1 MTTDGVNGPGS
12 GAAAS
17 ETDNRT
23 VVDPNAADGSS
34 GVGADWVAGLE
45 ADNRTLV
52 EAKKWTSPNDGLK
65 AYRELEAHS
74 SKALTVPGENATA
87 DDWNKFYGRL
97 GRPETADKYEI
108 KVDRSTLPADMPYD
122 EAIAV
127 DFRNWAHEAG
137 LNPRQAQ
144 LIHDKYVG
152 TFAKGFTD
160 NVAKV
165 TTEQET
171 AHRELVAKWGD
182 AGSDGY
188 KREVELMSRAA
199 RNLGLAEDLAKGG
212 LLTADGGVR
221 SSKLALALARV
232 GKELF
237 SEDSFAT
244 GDGAV
249 LSNPFAKDTL
259 NLTEQG
265 KLVRDDPNKARALIR
280 AAGGDPSKYDL

>member
-1 MTTDGVNGPGS
+1 MTDGVNGPGS

-23 VVDPNAADGSS
+23 AIDPNAGSGS
-34 GVGADWVAGLE
+34 NGAGADWVAGLE

-65 AYRELEAHS
+65 AYRELEAHA
-74 SKALTVPGENATA
+74 SKALTVPGEHATA
-87 DDWNKFYGRL
+87 DEWNKFYGRL

-137 LNPRQAQ
+137 LNTRQAQ
-144 LIHDKYVG
+144 MIHDKYVG
-152 TFAKGFTD
+152 SFAKGFTD
-160 NVAKV
+160 NVARV
-165 TTEQET
+165 TQEQET

-182 AGSDGY
+182 KESDGY

-221 SSKLALALARV
+221 SAKLALALARV

-244 GDGAV
+244 GDGGV
-249 LSNPFAKDTL
+249 LSNPFAKDTI

-265 KLVRDDPNKARALIR
+265 KLVRSDPNKARALIR
-280 AAGGDPSKYDL
+280 AAGGNAAEYGL

>member
-1 MTTDGVNGPGS
+1 MTDGVNGPEA

-17 ETDNRT
+17 ATDNRT
-23 VVDPNAADGSS
+23 VVDPNVADGSS
-34 GVGADWVAGLE
+34 SVGSDWVAGLE

-65 AYRELEAHS
+65 AYRELEAHA

-87 DDWNKFYGRL
+87 DDWNKFYGKL

-122 EAIAV
+122 ETMSV
-127 DFRNWAHEAG
+127 EFRNWAHEAG
-137 LNPRQAQ
+137 LNTKQAQ
-144 LIHDKYVG
+144 ALHDKYVG
-152 TFAKGFTD
+152 NFAKGFTESQ
-160 NVAKV
+160 ALLQ
-165 TTEQET
+165 TEQET

-182 AGSDGY
+182 KDSDGY

-199 RNLGLAEDLAKGG
+199 RNLGLTEALAKGG
-212 LLTADGGVR
+212 LVTADGGVR
-221 SSKLALALARV
+221 DSKLALALARV

-237 SEDSFAT
+237 AEDSFAT
-244 GDGAV
+244 GDGGV
-249 LSNPFAKDTL
+249 LSNPFAKDSF

-265 KLVRDDPNKARALIR
+265 KLVRSDPNKARALIR
-280 AAGGDPSKYDL
+280 SAGGNPASFGL

>member
-1 MTTDGVNGPGS
+1 MTDGVNGPEGGDTS
-12 GAAAS
+12 
-17 ETDNRT
+17 TDNRT
-23 VVDPNAADGSS
+23 AIDPTAGDGSKGS
-34 GVGADWVAGLE
+34 GNDWVAGLATAE
-45 ADNRTLV
+45 NRTLV
-52 EAKKWTSPNDGLK
+52 EAKKWGSMDDVLTG
-65 AYRELEAHS
+65 YRNLETHS
-74 SKALTVPGENATA
+74 SKALTVPGEHATA
-87 DDWNKFYGRL
+87 DDWSKFYGRL

-122 EAIAV
+122 EALAV
-127 DFRNWAHEAG
+127 NSRNWFHEAG
-137 LNPRQAQ
+137 LNSKQAQ
-144 LIHDKYVG
+144 TLHDKWVG
-152 TFAKGFTD
+152 SFAEQFT
-160 NVAKV
+160 AQQ
-165 TTEQET
+165 TAIRTEQET

-182 AGSDGY
+182 KDSDGY

-221 SSKLALALARV
+221 SSKLAFALAKV

-244 GDGAV
+244 GDGGV

-265 KLVRDDPNKARALIR
+265 KLVRSDPNKARALIR
-280 AAGGDPSKYDL
+280 AAGGDPATYSL